1 MHPRKGARII
11 HATDSKLLKLDGGG
25 EFLLSTTVVIAVKHA
40 IAFYGLA
47 CLVVAMAATGG
58 TGFALARPRKGN
70 IIEAKKKR
78 MPLIAANGL
87 LVMIPSALFL
97 YTKAASQEFDSAFYV
112 VQAIELGVGLVQLT
126 LMGRNFRDGLRL
138 TGKWRSGRR

>member
-1 MHPRKGARII
+1 
-11 HATDSKLLKLDGGG
+11 
-25 EFLLSTTVVIAVKHA
+25 
-40 IAFYGLA
+40 
-47 CLVVAMAATGG
+47 MAATGG